1 MLRGPGGGSE
11 AVLVATGRPGHG
23 PSHDFGAGKGRV
35 AGIYGDA
42 AGELVSA
49 LGGRPTRSWRRR
61 GHASATEVATIPP
74 GPGTV
79 GMLLAAVASQF
90 GHPAPARTAAMIAD
104 TIELGELRGRRL
116 DDVSACDLRCLSVGA
131 AVLTGAWFLVV
142 ARMDAGLGTREVA
155 VVATAL
161 GRCASEL
168 GLGIVFGADATRN
181 AFWADDVWHVGALS
195 GAERVSSSVCA
206 PPAPAATVAPWGGVV
221 DYGF

>member
-1 MLRGPGGGSE
+1 MLRGQGGGPE

-23 PSHDFGAGKGRV
+23 PSHNFDAGSGRV
-35 AGIYGDA
+35 AGVYGDA

-49 LGGRPTRSWRRR
+49 LCGRPTRSWRRR

-90 GHPAPARTAAMIAD
+90 GHPAPARSAAMIAD
-104 TIELGELRGRRL
+104 TVELGELRGRRL
-116 DDVSACDLRCLSVGA
+116 DDVSACDLRCLSMGVA
-131 AVLTGAWFLVV
+131 ALTRACFLVV
-142 ARMDAGLGTREVA
+142 PRMDAGLGPREVV

-168 GLGIVFGADATRN
+168 ELGIVFGADATRN
-181 AFWADDVWHVGALS
+181 AFWADDVWHVGARS
-195 GAERVSSSVCA
+195 GAEPVSRSACARVAS
-206 PPAPAATVAPWGGVV
+206 AATVATWGGVV
-221 DYGF
+221 DSGC